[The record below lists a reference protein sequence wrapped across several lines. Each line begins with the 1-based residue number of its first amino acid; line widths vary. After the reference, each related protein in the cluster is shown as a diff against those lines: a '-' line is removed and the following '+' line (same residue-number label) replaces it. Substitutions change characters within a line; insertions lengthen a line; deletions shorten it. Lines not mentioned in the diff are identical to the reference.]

1 MFNPTRLAVARL
13 RRGLT
18 KAALAEKAGFS
29 LRSIASWEAGECE
42 PNEENLKS
50 LAQSLAFP
58 PEFFLGNELESISPK
73 GVSFRALSRMKA
85 AQRDSA
91 IAGRGLAYL
100 IDDWIRHRFTLPAPE
115 VPDCRGHS
123 PQSAAAE
130 VRAAWSLG
138 DQPIPNMV
146 HLLEA
151 KGVRVFSLAE
161 DCVEVD
167 AFSCW
172 RSNIP
177 FVFLNTR
184 KSAEHSRFDAA
195 HELGHLVLHA
205 HGEPR
210 GREAEHEA
218 DAFAGAFLMAEA
230 SVRAAMRGQFPSVS
244 LAVQMKKIWRVSVGA
259 LVHRW
264 KDLGFASD
272 WHYRNMCIEIQNR
285 GYRKS
290 EPYGIEREVSQ
301 VFLKVLQA
309 LEADGLSRRD
319 IARELHLP
327 PSEVEALTF
336 GIAAVPGGRTLG
348 TQTTTPKPNL
358 RVIEG
363 LGGPRPH
370 R

>member
-1 MFNPTRLAVARL
+1 M

-18 KAALAEKAGFS
+18 KAALAERAGTS
-29 LRSIASWEAGECE
+29 LRSIASWEGGECE
-42 PNEENLKS
+42 PSEASLKT
-50 LAQSLAFP
+50 LAQALAFP
-58 PEFFLGNELESISPK
+58 AAFFLGGDLEAITPE

-85 AQRDSA
+85 AQRDRA
-91 IAGRGLAYL
+91 IAGRDIAYL
-100 IDDWIRHRFTLPAPE
+100 IDDWLSQRFSVPAPQ
-115 VPDCRGHS
+115 VPNCRGHS
-123 PQSAAAE
+123 PVSAAAA
-130 VRAAWSLG
+130 VQAAWALG
-138 DQPIPNMV
+138 DQPIPSMV

-161 DCVEVD
+161 DCAEVD

-172 RSNIP
+172 RSTAP
-177 FVFLNTR
+177 YVFLNT
-184 KSAEHSRFDAA
+184 KKTAEHSRFDAA

-205 HGEPR
+205 HGDPR

-264 KDLGFASD
+264 KDLGFASE
-272 WHYRNMCIEIQNR
+272 WHYRNMCIEIQNL

-290 EPYGIEREVSQ
+290 EPQGIEREVSQ
-301 VFLKVLQA
+301 VFFKVLQA
-309 LEADGLSRRD
+309 LEGDGMSRRD
-319 IARELHLP
+319 IAKDLHLP

-336 GIAAVPGGRTLG
+336 GKVAVAGGRVGNAPAEPGERPT
-348 TQTTTPKPNL
+348 L
-358 RVIEG
+358 RVLSNGRPLATKPAEG
-363 LGGPRPH
+363 PNYR
-370 R
+370 